1 MAPGQSILITG
12 ATSGIGRDAAL
23 RLARAGHLV
32 LAGGRRHNARA
43 GSSRCRWT

>member
-1 MAPGQSILITG
+1 MPPGQSILITG

-32 LAGGRRHNARA
+32 LGGGR
-43 GSSRCRWT
+43 GSKALAAPAP